1 VAQDHPQQAT
11 RQLAKYAACLRY
23 GDLPGP
29 VVQRAKDCIADTIA
43 AIAFGAHLP
52 WSRIILDY
60 AAHRG
65 GRGKSRVFAPGG
77 ARLQA
82 PMAAFANG
90 ALAHAFEMDNLTWPN
105 TGVHPGA
112 TMCMPAIAVAQEHG
126 IGGRELIAS
135 VVAGAEVMI
144 RIGRATRHNNEGR
157 GFHAPG
163 TTGPFGGAVA
173 AGRLLKFDDAKMT
186 NALGIAGSL
195 ACGLLEFARSG
206 TGAMVKRLHLG
217 RAAESGVLAASL
229 AAGGFTGPQSVLE
242 GPFGFLNVYCGDNDP
257 AALTRGLG
265 DEWATLRIML
275 KRFPMHITSH
285 TSVQA
290 IEDLRREHG
299 YSADDVASIHI
310 AGNQKMASVNNIPA
324 PADLMMAQYSLPFC
338 VALAHVRDPRDPA
351 SFNLKTFNDPAI
363 RSLASR
369 VTISVADEARHR
381 HGSIASTVAVTL
393 KNGRVLTRR
402 VESFKGTPEQP
413 LDRAEMR
420 DKFLLLTQRCDR
432 KAMERLFERLQGLE
446 AERNLDWIKVDA
458 AAARAKRAGR
468 MPVRGAAARLRPRAA
483 S

>member
-1 VAQDHPQQAT
+1 MAQET
-11 RQLAKYAACLRY
+11 RQLAKYAAALRFE
-23 GDLPGP
+23 DLPGP
-29 VVQRAKDCIADTIA
+29 VVQRAKDAIADTIA

-52 WSRIILDY
+52 WSRIVVDY
-60 AAHRG
+60 ARRRG
-65 GRGKSRVFAPGG
+65 AGGKSRVFAPGG

-112 TMCMPAIAVAQEHG
+112 TMCMPALAVAQERG
-126 IGGRELIAS
+126 IGGRELIAA
-135 VVAGAEVMI
+135 VVAGSEVMI
-144 RIGRATRHNNEGR
+144 RIGRATKHNNEGR

-173 AGRLLKFDDAKMT
+173 VGRLLKFDDETMT
-186 NALGIAGSL
+186 NALGVAGSL
-195 ACGLLEFARSG
+195 SCGLLEFARSG

-229 AAGGFTGPQSVLE
+229 AEEGFTGPQSVLE
-242 GPFGFLNVYCGDNDP
+242 GPFGFLNVYCGENDV

-265 DEWATLRIML
+265 EEWASLRIML
-275 KRFPMHITSH
+275 KRFPVHITSH

-299 YSADDVASIHI
+299 YDPADIASIHV
-310 AGNQKMASVNNIPA
+310 AGNQKMATVNNIPA

-338 VALAHVRDPRDPA
+338 VALAHHRDARDPA
-351 SFNLKTFNDPAI
+351 SFNARSLNDPAI
-363 RSLASR
+363 RALAQR
-369 VTISVADEARHR
+369 VNISVAEEAK
-381 HGSIASTVAVTL
+381 HGHSIVSTVTVTL
-393 KNGRVLTRR
+393 NDGRALTRR

-420 DKFLLLTQRCDR
+420 EKFLLLTRHCDR
-432 KAMERLFERLQGLE
+432 AAMARLFERLQNIE
-446 AERNLDWIKVDA
+446 DERNLDWIKVEA
-458 AAARAKRAGR
+458 AKGKTGKPKSRTAAAKRAPPKR
-468 MPVRGAAARLRPRAA
+468 KKK
-483 S
+483 